1 MSMLRYPLVFAHA
14 NGFTGASYR
23 TLLSPLATH
32 FELHPLDRL
41 AHDPQFPVGR
51 NWLAL
56 REEYLSATES
66 LSTPIVAVG
75 HSMGGVLSIMAA
87 SKSPDRFRAVVALDP
102 PLLLG
107 RDAWMLKFAKLAGF
121 VDRVTP
127 AGKTLR
133 RREVWPSREAM
144 AASLRRRSLFQG
156 FTETAME
163 DYVTGA
169 TTIVDDSGAA
179 KLRYAPRTEAAVFR
193 HLPDHLTSVLRKI
206 EVPLTVIAG
215 KDSDLLTPE
224 RRRTLSRL
232 GIRLRC
238 VPGGHMFPFEHPQAT
253 RQAILEAIDDML
265 GEES

>member
-14 NGFTGASYR
+14 NGFTGSSYR

-56 REEYLSATES
+56 REEYLSATAS

-87 SKSPDRFRAVVALDP
+87 SKAPDRFRAVVALDP

-133 RREVWPSREAM
+133 
-144 AASLRRRSLFQG
+144 L
-156 FTETAME
+156 
-163 DYVTGA
+163 VTHMDVERA
-169 TTIVDDSGAA
+169 ELEKFVTHLQ
-179 KLRYAPRTEAAVFR
+179 KFYANN
-193 HLPDHLTSVLRKI
+193 
-206 EVPLTVIAG
+206 
-215 KDSDLLTPE
+215 
-224 RRRTLSRL
+224 
-232 GIRLRC
+232 
-238 VPGGHMFPFEHPQAT
+238 
-253 RQAILEAIDDML
+253 
-265 GEES
+265 

>member
-23 TLLSPLATH
+23 TLLQPLASH

-41 AHDPQFPVGR
+41 AHDPAFPVGR

-56 REEYLSATES
+56 REEYLSAIAP
-66 LSTPIVAVG
+66 LAKPIVAVG

-87 SKSPDRFRAVVALDP
+87 AKAPRHFRAVIALDP

-107 RDAWMLKFAKLAGF
+107 RDAWMLKFAKLTGF

-133 RREVWPSREAM
+133 RREIWPSRDAM
-144 AASLRRRSLFQG
+144 AASLRQRSLFQG

-169 TTIVDDSGAA
+169 TTLVDDSGAA
-179 KLRYAPRTEAAVFR
+179 RLLFAPRTEAAVFR
-193 HLPDHLTSVLRKI
+193 HLPDHLTSVLRKL

-215 KDSDLLTPE
+215 EDSDLLTPE
-224 RRRTLSRL
+224 RRRTLTRL
-232 GIRLRC
+232 GVRLRC

-253 RQAILEAIDDML
+253 RQAILDAADDML
-265 GEES
+265 EASA